1 MNKTPM
7 WTQPWTFREGLFIG
21 LGLVV
26 TGLLL
31 QLTTGGVRW
40 VLFAFPVNA
49 VALIVYLCFLVLLF
63 LLRQKSYPIRFLL
76 TAKAAASAF
85 FYVVVLTILMGVTR
99 QTTGDVPHVDPLG
112 LTQMLSSWPFVLA
125 YLWLT
130 TIVGL
135 AALQQVATFKG
146 GKLPSLLCHLGLFVV
161 LLCGTLGAADV
172 QELKMYCVKDTPEW
186 RAVDAQGHVVELPIA
201 IQLNQF
207 ILEEYPAELQKVRVD
222 SGKTELMK
230 MSTPKRYASKV
241 DIYTQEGESLQTTI
255 EVNKPATI
263 AGWKIYQYS
272 YDGSM
277 GNNYHV
283 SIFQLVKEPWLPV
296 VYVGIGVLLVGA
308 VLMLF
313 RFEKQLG
320 NRQKGED
327 WL

>member
-31 QLTTGGVRW
+31 QLATGGIRW

-135 AALQQVATFKG
+135 AALQHK
-146 GKLPSLLCHLGLFVV
+146 SL
-161 LLCGTLGAADV
+161 
-172 QELKMYCVKDTPEW
+172 
-186 RAVDAQGHVVELPIA
+186 R
-201 IQLNQF
+201 
-207 ILEEYPAELQKVRVD
+207 
-222 SGKTELMK
+222 
-230 MSTPKRYASKV
+230 SKV
-241 DIYTQEGESLQTTI
+241 ASCRACFAIWGSL
-255 EVNKPATI
+255 
-263 AGWKIYQYS
+263 
-272 YDGSM
+272 
-277 GNNYHV
+277 
-283 SIFQLVKEPWLPV
+283 
-296 VYVGIGVLLVGA
+296 
-308 VLMLF
+308 
-313 RFEKQLG
+313 
-320 NRQKGED
+320 
-327 WL
+327 